1 MLGVILKRH
10 TTNGQRTMDNDLY
23 YKFIKP
29 DKSLADFVESLGMF
43 HNQSDEAKEV
53 VVMPDGRIDL
63 FFSQF
68 ASEPFHVTLIG
79 LETVPEQR
87 SIPPQTLTFVISFK
101 PLAVEYILHTSIADL
116 LNSAKDF
123 QNDFWNFNADDLK
136 DFDTF
141 FKKASQKIKELLPKE
156 TDERKRKLFGLIYSS
171 NGEMSV
177 KELSEKV
184 FWSSRQINRYFN
196 QQFGLSLKAYCNIL
210 RFRASLEHIA
220 QGKLFPELNFTDQTH
235 FIKEIKKFSGVVP
248 KELAKNKND
257 RFVLLS
263 ILKQK

>member
-1 MLGVILKRH
+1 M
-10 TTNGQRTMDNDLY
+10 NNDFY

-29 DKSLADFVESLGMF
+29 DKSLADFIENLGMF
-43 HNQSDEAKEV
+43 HNQSDKAKEV

-63 FFSQF
+63 FFSQS
-68 ASEPFHVTLIG
+68 ASKPFVVTLIG

-87 SIPPQTLTFVISFK
+87 SIPPQTLTFVISFT
-101 PLAVEYILHTSIADL
+101 PLAVEYILQTSIADL

-123 QNDFWNFNADDLK
+123 PNDFWNFNADDLK
-136 DFDTF
+136 DFDAF
-141 FKKASQKIKELLPKE
+141 SKKASQKLKELLPE
-156 TDERKRKLFGLIYSS
+156 EIDERKRKLFGLIYST

-210 RFRASLEHIA
+210 RFKVSLEHICTR
-220 QGKLFPELNFTDQTH
+220 KT
-235 FIKEIKKFSGVVP
+235 FS
-248 KELAKNKND
+248 
-257 RFVLLS
+257 
-263 ILKQK
+263 

>member
-1 MLGVILKRH
+1 M
-10 TTNGQRTMDNDLY
+10 NNDFY

-29 DKSLADFVESLGMF
+29 DKSLADFIENLGMF
-43 HNQSDEAKEV
+43 HNQSDKAKEV

-63 FFSQF
+63 FFSQS
-68 ASEPFHVTLIG
+68 ASKPFVVTLIG

-87 SIPPQTLTFVISFK
+87 SIPPQTLTFVISFT
-101 PLAVEYILHTSIADL
+101 PLAVEYILQTSIADL

-123 QNDFWNFNADDLK
+123 PNDFWNFNADDLK
-136 DFDTF
+136 DFDAF
-141 FKKASQKIKELLPKE
+141 SKKASQKLKELLPKE
-156 TDERKRKLFGLIYSS
+156 IDERKRKLFGLIYST

-210 RFRASLEHIA
+210 RFKVSLEHIA
-220 QGKLFPELNFTDQTH
+220 QGKLFPELNFTDQTY

-248 KELAKNKND
+248 KELSKNKND

-263 ILKQK
+263 VLKQK